1 MPTDTTRAPNGGH
14 ASLCPPYALL
24 LNNIRLSLWVTFMG
38 HRVRR
43 DDVERCCRLSRDRV
57 LAARHA
63 RVFQISYPLCI
74 KRAQG
79 MPGVRCTRSR
89 VCKKKRTRVSNH
101 RYTANSR
108 HSLRDGFTAYTWSP
122 RGPGFLAPVVCVMRS
137 IIANLTPA
145 SGRQDHTIS
154 PST

>member
-1 MPTDTTRAPNGGH
+1 
-14 ASLCPPYALL
+14 
-24 LNNIRLSLWVTFMG
+24 
-38 HRVRR
+38 
-43 DDVERCCRLSRDRV
+43 
-57 LAARHA
+57 
-63 RVFQISYPLCI
+63 
-74 KRAQG
+74 

-122 RGPGFLAPVVCVMRS
+122 RGPGFLAPVVRVMRS

-145 SGRQDHTIS
+145 SGRQDHTTS
-154 PST
+154 PSTSSVARPRKLIAPGAFASTAFHTQRP